1 MRAASY
7 SGRWI
12 SPFDLTLRNDVDLRL
27 DTLRGLWLFR
37 RSLREE
43 RGAAYP
49 KPYQQPQTE
58 LEAHHG
64 RFSLQLLSK
73 KRLGARNVLFV
84 ANEALVL
91 GRLTPQSGDLR
102 GEAANLMHLGCA
114 SS

>member
-43 RGAAYP
+43 RGAA
-49 KPYQQPQTE
+49 
-58 LEAHHG
+58 
-64 RFSLQLLSK
+64 
-73 KRLGARNVLFV
+73 
-84 ANEALVL
+84 
-91 GRLTPQSGDLR
+91 
-102 GEAANLMHLGCA
+102 